1 LSNIFEDVKARV
13 TMRDAIEFLGLKKTE
28 QKGDQFR
35 FPCPACKGK
44 DPRTLS
50 VNTEK
55 GYRCFSSGKSGND
68 CIALVAH
75 CMSITQ
81 SEAAKEL
88 QAHFLVPSSTE
99 ARRATV
105 EPKGRGESANAVSPL
120 ELLGISQ
127 EVADRLHIIVE
138 DGRVLFEQRDEHGT
152 MLGTLALATRDDLP
166 LVEWIG
172 QEEVK
177 APSSLQGLWRVVKG
191 GA

>member
-1 LSNIFEDVKARV
+1 MTIFEELRERV
-13 TMRDAIEFLGLKKTE
+13 TISDAISYLGMKPTE
-28 QKGDQFR
+28 TKGDQLR
-35 FPCPACKGK
+35 FACPHCKGN
-44 DPRTLS
+44 DRRTLS
-50 VNTEK
+50 INVGTGKFQCFTAKK
-55 GYRCFSSGKSGND
+55 GGND
-68 CIALVAH
+68 ATALVAH
-75 CMSITQ
+75 AHGISQTD
-81 SEAAKEL
+81 AAKALKE
-88 QAHFLVPSSTE
+88 HFLGSSTE

-127 EVADRLHIIVE
+127 DIADRLHIVVE
-138 DGRVLFEQRDEHGT
+138 DGRVLFEQRDDTGT